1 MKIGSYST
9 VHCPRRTEGGRV
21 MRIEE
26 AYNICDADIYYA
38 TDATKKYLNI
48 LGQDKER
55 GYRKALIGILYKH
68 PHKFCSFDEPI
79 VKLLQALNVVTFAV
93 EFGGKLSED
102 KTADLVSF
110 FIERFKNM
118 NPIPH

>member
-1 MKIGSYST
+1 
-9 VHCPRRTEGGRV
+9 

-26 AYNICDADIYYA
+26 AYNICDADIYHA

-55 GYRKALIGILYKH
+55 GYRKALVGILYKH
-68 PHKFCSFDEPI
+68 PHKFCSTDNPI
-79 VKLLQALNVVTFAV
+79 EKLLRVLNVVTLAV
-93 EFGGKLSED
+93 EHDGRLTED

-118 NPIPH
+118 NPMPH

>member
-1 MKIGSYST
+1 
-9 VHCPRRTEGGRV
+9 

-26 AYNICDADIYYA
+26 AYNICDADIYHA

-55 GYRKALIGILYKH
+55 GYRKVLVSILYKH

-79 VKLLQALNVVTFAV
+79 VKLLQILNVVTFAA
-93 EFGGKLSED
+93 EFGGRLSED
-102 KTADLVSF
+102 KTADLVLF